1 MTDQLQ
7 EPTSEVS
14 QPELPSDPSPANDG
28 GISPAA
34 VSIATAG
41 REAAKLVSSDKEG
54 SSGHTQPLEA
64 RSDGAPEVPLEVVCD
79 FDEPTHLKVMKWN
92 HGKAELANYFDENG
106 RRVQPGPVYS
116 AIRKPVVLPNYPI
129 RYG

>member
-1 MTDQLQ
+1 MTDNLQ
-7 EPTSEVS
+7 EPTSEAS
-14 QPELPSDPSPANDG
+14 QPELPSDPSPATEG
-28 GISPAA
+28 GISPSAA
-34 VSIATAG
+34 SIATAG
-41 REAAKLVSSDKEG
+41 HEAIKPVSSEKEE
-54 SSGHTQPLEA
+54 SSGNPQPVEA